1 MQAEKNR
8 SDEVLIRR
16 VLEGHQ
22 EDFTLLVERHAS
34 PLLHFVGRMIP
45 VREEAEE
52 VVQDALLAAYQ
63 RLHDFDDR
71 RASFTVWLRRIAFN
85 TVTHHL
91 RKHHPTFISMEE
103 SQNKTGATTDA
114 ALDRLLSEEG
124 PDLRELLDCALEGL
138 RPEERMLLQM
148 FYNDGQSLSEI
159 AFILGLTD
167 ERSPARAVSALAS
180 RLHRIRKKLYVT
192 IKKLRYEY
200 Q

>member
-22 EDFTLLVERHAS
+22 EDFTLLVERHAN

-52 VVQDALLAAYQ
+52 VVQDAMLAAYQ
-63 RLHDFDDR
+63 RLHDFDVR

-91 RKHHPTFISMEE
+91 RKHHPTFISMDE
-103 SQNKTGATTDA
+103 SQDKASATTDA

-124 PDLRELLDCALEGL
+124 PDLREEHL
-138 RPEERMLLQM
+138 RPEERMVLHL
-148 FYNDGQSLSEI
+148 FYNDGQSLDEI
-159 AFILGLTD
+159 AFILGLR
-167 ERSPARAVSALAS
+167 EEGNPARAVSALTS
-180 RLHRIRKKLYVT
+180 RLHRIRKKLFVT
-192 IKKLRYEY
+192 IKRLRYEY